1 MSRLIRGL
9 GIALAA
15 LLLAWVPQAQ
25 ARFMQFFSIIQM
37 GGPTFQAGDEA
48 KWAKYDIV
56 DFARNRWNQIIKN
69 GVYTYDLIRAL
80 NPNESIFI
88 YEQGPDTW
96 TGWGNDRG
104 FDYCSVLD
112 MNNIARIYVSRGHS
126 MGALDPNQPQ
136 FFLLTSGGARCHTYG
151 AAYRYL
157 LDFGS
162 PSLINYWGEAT
173 VADLGLTNAWHG
185 DGIFIDNCAPLQAGY
200 DCDTPAK
207 YNTDAT
213 WSAAMMTWHTGLAAY
228 LRANGLKSWTNSGNL
243 AQAAGYTFYTQID
256 SNPNAPDVMTD
267 EGVFVHGMG
276 TASATFYAED
286 KWKRQVD
293 IMTVMQHVKLAQF
306 ASVNLAEG
314 ATGTDNNNQPYNY
327 YDALWYALGSFCLGM
342 NDVLKNDYLYFQSYQ
357 ASQKA
362 YWYDEYDRI
371 DLGAALGPYTVQT
384 ISGIHVYSRE
394 FQKGYV
400 FVNLSAATTV
410 PITLAQA
417 CKQLTHA
424 TINQDPSTFADVT
437 SISLPGH
444 RAAFLLKSAPTP
456 TGTVVGRYVFY
467 NNSAFDG
474 NDANANAADDGA
486 IATNKSALLPGHT
499 ATAANYTSYG
509 RGINGIMVDISGL
522 TGTPTA
528 ADFSF
533 KVGNNGTP
541 SGWATAPAPTSVTV
555 RAGAG
560 VGGSSRVTILWAD
573 GAIAGKWLQV
583 TTLGTA
589 SQDVFYFGN
598 AIGDTCNSTGDAQV
612 TPADVTAIRNNAHTM
627 ALSPAAITDAWD
639 INRDKKVSPTDE
651 ILCRNYGTNSST
663 ALNLIAVP

>member
-1 MSRLIRGL
+1 MSRAPDVWL
-9 GIALAA
+9 G
-15 LLLAWVPQAQ
+15 
-25 ARFMQFFSIIQM
+25 
-37 GGPTFQAGDEA
+37 
-48 KWAKYDIV
+48 
-56 DFARNRWNQIIKN
+56 WNS
-69 GVYTYDLIRAL
+69 GST
-80 NPNESIFI
+80 E
-88 YEQGPDTW
+88 
-96 TGWGNDRG
+96 
-104 FDYCSVLD
+104 FDNCSVLS
-112 MNNIARIYVSRGHS
+112 MNNIARYNVGRGHS
-126 MGALDPNQPQ
+126 MGNLNIDNPGL
-136 FFLLTSGGARCHTYG
+136 FLLKDSDGVSRCHTYG
-151 AAYRYL
+151 KDYRYL
-157 LDFGS
+157 MDFGS
-162 PSLINYWGEAT
+162 TSFINYWGEAT
-173 VADLGLTNAWHG
+173 NADLGFANTWHA
-185 DGIFIDNCAPLQAGY
+185 DGIFIDNCAPLEAGY
-200 DCDTPAK
+200 DSDRPRK
-207 YNTDAT
+207 YNTDAL
-213 WSAAMMTWHTGLAAY
+213 WSAAMMTWHTGLAAS
-228 LRANGLKSWTNSGNL
+228 LRSNGLKSWTNSGCLDN
-243 AQAAGYTFYTQID
+243 QQGYNFYATID
-256 SNPNAPDVMTD
+256 SNPNAPDIMTD
-267 EGVFVHGMG
+267 EGVFVHGWG
-276 TASATFYAED
+276 SAPATFYSED

-293 IMTVMQHVKLAQF
+293 IMGVMQHVRLAQF
-306 ASVNLAEG
+306 SHVVFG
-314 ATGTDNNNQPYNY
+314 PTGSGNDNTGHALTYW
-327 YDALWYALGSFCLGM
+327 DALWYAMGSFALGM
-342 NDVLKNDYLYFQSYQ
+342 NDTLKKDALYFQNYTEPQ
-357 ASQKA
+357 HA

-371 DLGAALGPYTVQT
+371 DLGSALGPYVQ
-384 ISGIHVYSRE
+384 SFNGGVHQYVRE

-400 FVNLSAATTV
+400 YVNVNTGNMT
-410 PITLAQA
+410 ITLPQP
-417 CKQLTHA
+417 CKQLTHD
-424 TINQDPSTFADVT
+424 TINQDPATFPDVT
-437 SISLPGH
+437 SITLAGH

-456 TGTVVGRYVFY
+456 TGTVVGRYMFY